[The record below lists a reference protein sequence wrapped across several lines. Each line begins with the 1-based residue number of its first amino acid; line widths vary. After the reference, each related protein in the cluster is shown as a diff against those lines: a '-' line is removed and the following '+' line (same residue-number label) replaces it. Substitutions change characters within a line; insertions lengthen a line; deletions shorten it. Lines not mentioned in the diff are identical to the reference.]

1 MKSKKENKEICKE
14 EKLKDSWI
22 KKVIAL
28 IAFFI
33 VLFVLGINIV
43 WINDVGLNEESQIS
57 VFGVKNIA
65 ISVGMAIVIV
75 LISYLLEKIK
85 TPQKV
90 KIAVVILLLVLYGLA
105 QVLWIQNTV
114 GTQFADS
121 QTVIITAEEIFR
133 GQENLTY
140 RNYIQYYP
148 QQLNLALTFTAVFK
162 LFNSTNIEILQ
173 YLNVIANVLTILGL
187 YAITFEIGKEIKIN
201 KIIFWIISLSFIPVI
216 LLSMFVYGDFIGLVF
231 AIWSVFFAIR
241 YKKYKKKRY
250 FLYSAILIMMAC
262 FIRMNYLV
270 LVIAI
275 GIYWL
280 IDFLE
285 KQDENKKDLLK
296 LLISIILLVAISI
309 VPNKIIKKLFC
320 EQYNLN
326 PEKSFS
332 SIIYL
337 YMGMSESTRGSGWY
351 NPEVHEIFTLS
362 MEENSDNKKI
372 LEEKCYPQV
381 KERIKFLVT
390 NPTKMIKFY
399 TKKMITMWADPTMA
413 FRFYN
418 SIYPKEINIENYP
431 IVNDIL
437 NLNAYRFIQ
446 LNQKALLFLIYGGT
460 AFAIWYQR
468 KKLNKEII
476 FLCLIFLGGFGF
488 HVLWEAKSRYI
499 IPYVLIL
506 IPVASM
512 GISSFVEILE
522 GKIKNRRN
530 PRLKGAT
537 YEKGEGNNIKDM
549 H

>member
-1 MKSKKENKEICKE
+1 MKSKKENKEICE
-14 EKLKDSWI
+14 EEKDSWI

-43 WINDVGLNEESQIS
+43 WINDVGLDEESQIS
-57 VFGVKNIA
+57 FFGFKNIA
-65 ISVGMAIVIV
+65 ISVGITIAIV
-75 LISYLLEKIK
+75 LSSYLLKKIE
-85 TPQKV
+85 TPK
-90 KIAVVILLLVLYGLA
+90 KIRIAVVILLIVLYGLA

-121 QTVIITAEEIFR
+121 QTVIITAEEIFK
-133 GQENLTY
+133 GQEDLTY
-140 RNYIQYYP
+140 KNYIQYYP
-148 QQLNLALTFTAVFK
+148 QQLNLALTFTAIFK
-162 LFNSTNIEILQ
+162 LFNSTNLEILQ

-250 FLYSAILIMMAC
+250 FLCSAILIMMAC

-285 KQDENKKDLLK
+285 KQDKDKKDLLK
-296 LLISIILLVAISI
+296 VSISIILLVVITI

-372 LEEKCYPQV
+372 LEEKLYPQM
-381 KERIKFLVT
+381 KERVKFLVT
-390 NPTKMIKFY
+390 NPIKMIKFY
-399 TKKMITMWADPTMA
+399 TKKMITMWADPTME

-418 SIYPKEINIENYP
+418 SVYPKELNIEDFP
-431 IVNDIL
+431 IVNNIL
-437 NLNAYRFIQ
+437 NLDAYSFIQ
-446 LNQKALLFLIYGGT
+446 LYQKALLFLIYGGT
-460 AFAIWYQR
+460 IFAIWHQK

-506 IPVASM
+506 IPVASI
-512 GISSFVEILE
+512 GISNFIETIE
-522 GKIKNRRN
+522 RKIKNRKI

-537 YEKGEGNNIKDM
+537 YEEVEETNIKNM
-549 H
+549 Y

>member
-1 MKSKKENKEICKE
+1 MKCKEENKEIYEE
-14 EKLKDSWI
+14 EKVKNSWI
-22 KKVIAL
+22 KKIIAL
-28 IAFFI
+28 IAFLIALFI
-33 VLFVLGINIV
+33 LAINVV
-43 WINDVGLNEESQIS
+43 WTNDVGLNETSQIS
-57 VFGVKNIA
+57 FFGVKNIA
-65 ISVGMAIVIV
+65 ISIGIAIVIV
-75 LISYLLEKIK
+75 LSSYLLEKIK
-85 TPQKV
+85 TPKKI
-90 KIAVVILLLVLYGLA
+90 KIAVVILLLVLYILA

-121 QTVIITAEEIFR
+121 QTVIITAEEIFK

-148 QQLNLALTFTAVFK
+148 QQLNLALTFTAIFK

-173 YLNVIANVLTILGL
+173 YLNVVANVLTILGL

-270 LVIAI
+270 LAIAI
-275 GIYWL
+275 AIYWL
-280 IDFLE
+280 MDFLE
-285 KQDENKKDLLK
+285 KEDRNKKDLIK
-296 LLISIILLVAISI
+296 LLISIILLVAITI
-309 VPNKIIKKLFC
+309 IPNKIIKNLFC
-320 EQYNLN
+320 KQYNLN

-337 YMGMSESTRGSGWY
+337 YMGMSESPRGSGWY
-351 NPEVHEIFTLS
+351 NSEVHEIFTLS
-362 MEENSDNKKI
+362 MEENSDNEQI

-381 KERIKFLVT
+381 KERVKFLVIH
-390 NPTKMIKFY
+390 PTKMIKFY
-399 TKKMITMWADPTMA
+399 TKKTITMWADPTMA

-418 SIYPKEINIENYP
+418 SIYPEEINIEDYP
-431 IVNDIL
+431 IVNNIL
-437 NLNAYRFIQ
+437 NLNAYSSIQ
-446 LNQKALLFLIYGGT
+446 LYQKALLFLIYGGT
-460 AFAIWYQR
+460 IFAIWHQR
-468 KKLNKEII
+468 KKLNKETI

-488 HVLWEAKSRYI
+488 HILWEAKSRYI

-506 IPVASM
+506 IPVASI
-512 GISSFVEILE
+512 GISSFIETIEI
-522 GKIKNRRN
+522 KIKNRKK

-537 YEKGEGNNIKDM
+537 YEEV
-549 H
+549 

>member
-1 MKSKKENKEICKE
+1 MKSKKENKEICE
-14 EKLKDSWI
+14 EEKDSWT

-43 WINDVGLNEESQIS
+43 WINDVGLDEESQIS
-57 VFGVKNIA
+57 IFGAKNIA
-65 ISVGMAIVIV
+65 ISIGIAIAIV
-75 LISYLLEKIK
+75 LSSYLLEKIK
-85 TPQKV
+85 TPK
-90 KIAVVILLLVLYGLA
+90 KIRIAVVILLLVLYGLVH
-105 QVLWIQNTV
+105 VLWIQNIV

-121 QTVIITAEEIFR
+121 QTVIITAEEIFK

-148 QQLNLALTFTAVFK
+148 QQLNLALTFTAIFK

-173 YLNVIANVLTILGL
+173 YLNVVANILTILAL

-201 KIIFWIISLSFIPVI
+201 KIIFWIIGLSFIPVI

-285 KQDENKKDLLK
+285 KQDKNKKDLLK
-296 LLISIILLVAISI
+296 LSISIISLIVITI

-326 PEKSFS
+326 PEKTFS
-332 SIIYL
+332 SIICL

-372 LEEKCYPQV
+372 LEEKCYPQM
-381 KERIKFLVT
+381 KERVKFLVT

-399 TKKMITMWADPTMA
+399 TKKMITMWADPTME

-418 SIYPKEINIENYP
+418 SVYPKELNIEDYP
-431 IVNDIL
+431 IVNNIL
-437 NLNAYRFIQ
+437 NLDAYSFIQ
-446 LNQKALLFLIYGGT
+446 LYQKALLFLIYGGT
-460 AFAIWYQR
+460 IFAIWHQR
-468 KKLNKEII
+468 NKLNKEII
-476 FLCLIFLGGFGF
+476 FLCLIFLGGFSF

-506 IPVASM
+506 IPIASI
-512 GISSFVEILE
+512 GISNFIETIE
-522 GKIKNRRN
+522 RKIKNRKI

-537 YEKGEGNNIKDM
+537 YEEVEETNIKNM
-549 H
+549 Y

>member
-1 MKSKKENKEICKE
+1 MKSKKENKEICE
-14 EKLKDSWI
+14 EEKDSWT

-43 WINDVGLNEESQIS
+43 WINDVGLDEESQIS
-57 VFGVKNIA
+57 FFGFKNIS
-65 ISVGMAIVIV
+65 ISVGIAMAIV
-75 LISYLLEKIK
+75 LSSYLLEKIK
-85 TPQKV
+85 TPK
-90 KIAVVILLLVLYGLA
+90 KIRIAVVILLLILYGLV
-105 QVLWIQNTV
+105 QVLWIKNTV

-121 QTVIITAEEIFR
+121 QTVIITAEEIFK
-133 GQENLTY
+133 GHEDLTY

-148 QQLNLALTFTAVFK
+148 QQLNLALTFTAIFK

-173 YLNVIANVLTILGL
+173 YLNVVANILTILGL

-201 KIIFWIISLSFIPVI
+201 KIIFWIIGLSFIPVI

-250 FLYSAILIMMAC
+250 FLCSAILIMMAC

-285 KQDENKKDLLK
+285 KQDKNKKDLLK
-296 LLISIILLVAISI
+296 VSISIILLVVITI

-326 PEKSFS
+326 PDKSFS

-372 LEEKCYPQV
+372 LEEKCYPQM
-381 KERIKFLVT
+381 KERVKFLVT
-390 NPTKMIKFY
+390 NPTEMIKFY
-399 TKKMITMWADPTMA
+399 TKKMITMWADPTME

-418 SIYPKEINIENYP
+418 SVYPKELNIEDYP
-431 IVNDIL
+431 IVNNIL
-437 NLNAYRFIQ
+437 NLDAYSFIQ
-446 LNQKALLFLIYGGT
+446 LYQKALLFLIYGGT
-460 AFAIWYQR
+460 IFAIWYQR

-506 IPVASM
+506 IPVASI
-512 GISSFVEILE
+512 GISNFIETIE
-522 GKIKNRRN
+522 RKIKNRKI

-537 YEKGEGNNIKDM
+537 YEEVEETNIKNM
-549 H
+549 Y